1 MSNVIAIV
9 GRPNVG
15 KSTLFNRFTEAKHA
29 IIDDIS
35 GVTRDRIYGTMEW
48 EGKSFSIIDTGGYVA
63 QSDDIFETAIREQVE
78 IAIEEADQIIFLVDV
93 TTGITNLDDQI
104 NKMLRKTKKPVYL
117 VVNKVDNS
125 SRQLDATEFYSLG
138 KEEIYNL
145 SAMNGSGTGEL
156 LDAMVKNWVPEKEQL
171 NEIDIPKLAILGR
184 PNVGKSSLVNALIGK
199 THNIVTNIAG
209 TTRDAIHTHYKL
221 FGKEFMLIDTA
232 GIRKKAKVHE
242 NLEFYSVLRAIKCI
256 EQADVCLIMIDAT
269 QGIESQDINILR
281 LALKRR
287 KGILILV
294 NKWDLI
300 KDKETNLIK
309 EFEEKIRE
317 KTAPFVDYPI
327 VFISALTKQ
336 RIHKAIESALEIA
349 EKKNEKISTSI
360 LNDTMLKVVAQ
371 HTPAIVKGKQPK
383 IKYVTQLPTQNK
395 SFAFFCSNPKYI
407 KADYKQYLENS
418 LRKHF
423 DLHGLPIN
431 IFFKDK

>member
-327 VFISALTKQ
+327 VFISAITKQ